1 MTTNSTT
8 DFRIESH
15 ERGGGLQSIQPSMP
29 DVADD
34 LRGILRDM
42 EALLHVANGEGSERL
57 GIEPDADPADA
68 VPAWIDSWA
77 LDVHASDSRV
87 TILLATGGPHIE
99 LDILTLPSAER
110 RRYKQHKR
118 HSDSSYVDAVEEVS
132 LRRSWPPAYD
142 RAWTTDDR
150 ALGIAGYFLDLIGR
164 L

>member
-1 MTTNSTT
+1 MTNTMEV
-8 DFRIESH
+8 RIESH
-15 ERGGGLQSIQPSMP
+15 EREGGLRSIQPSMP

-34 LRGILRDM
+34 LRDILRDM

-110 RRYKQHKR
+110 RHYKQHKR
-118 HSDSSYVDAVEEVS
+118 RSDSYVDAVEEVS

-142 RAWTTDDR
+142 RAWTTDER
-150 ALGIAGYFLDLIGR
+150 ALGIAAYFLDLIGR
-164 L
+164 HY